1 MINRHKYTLTISLLA
16 ALILFSG
23 APLFAAGP
31 NTSVHPVNI
40 VADKMDYDSLRDI
53 YHAQGKVVITY
64 TGGTL
69 YADDVELDR
78 RKNLATARGNA
89 LIKSGGD
96 TLQGDKI
103 IFNTKDNTGI
113 AYNGFAFMA
122 QNHFYI
128 RGDKIVKKGEMS
140 YFIENPVAST
150 CDGDAK
156 AWEIAG
162 SEVDVTVEG
171 YGVMKNARF
180 RAKDIP
186 VFYVP
191 YLIFP
196 AKTKRQS
203 GLLMPYLAYSQGKD
217 GFDIEI
223 PFFWAISPQFD
234 ATFYQRYIEKRGFK
248 EGVEFRY
255 YLSKNTFGTFYGD
268 FLENKTVIEDNDD
281 TSAGWK
287 NTQRRWSAYLNHETT
302 FGSQIN
308 LRADIRKVS
317 DKWYFHDFSSQN
329 YYRNNYSLTAEDPF
343 KKIPFL
349 ADESLPSLE
358 STVRMT
364 KGWSQYNI
372 TALISSID
380 DFASTNNDRTLQR
393 YPEIT
398 FTGMKQSLFKTP
410 VFYEL
415 NAVYDYFYRGEG
427 QRGHFVEVNPT
438 FSVPFNAG
446 RYAKITP
453 QISLREAYWS
463 RDDELATGDNRSG
476 TRSIYNASLSITS
489 QVSRV
494 FDVKVQNVE
503 KIRHEIKPE
512 IAYSYIPKVN
522 QTNMPDYTPI
532 VTPFITPINGLTTVL
547 EEQNAAY
554 WALTNTFTAKIKEK
568 NGSYSYLEFLRLKLF
583 QSYDINEAKKDMGGI
598 SVERRPFS
606 DVGVE
611 VDFIPYKYFSFA
623 ARNIYSVYNGWKQ
636 TNYDLSISDWRGDS
650 VTVGY
655 RYTLDSIEELN
666 ISAKA
671 VITSNI
677 DAVFISRRDK
687 FNSRTVENTIGAVYH
702 SQCWAVGLDVTRAD
716 SSTMTGASPQTGTD
730 TRIVFKLS
738 LTGLGKFGF

>member
-1 MINRHKYTLTISLLA
+1 M
-16 ALILFSG
+16 
-23 APLFAAGP
+23 PLFAAGP
-31 NTSVHPVNI
+31 VNSAQPVNI
-40 VADKMDYDSLRDI
+40 QADRMDYDSVRDI

-78 RKNLATARGNA
+78 RNNLATARGNA
-89 LIKSGGD
+89 LIRSGGD

-103 IFNTKDNTGI
+103 IFNTKDNTGT
-113 AYNGFAFMA
+113 AYKGFAFMA

-128 RGDKIVKKGEMS
+128 RGDKIVKSGEMT
-140 YFIENPVAST
+140 YFVENPVVST

-156 AWEIAG
+156 DWEIAG
-162 SEVDVTVEG
+162 SEVKVTIEG
-171 YGVMKNARF
+171 YGLMKNARF

-186 VFYVP
+186 VFYIP
-191 YLIFP
+191 YLPFP

-203 GLLMPYLAYSQGKD
+203 GLLLPYLAYSQGKD

-223 PFFWAISPQFD
+223 PYFWAISPQLD

-255 YLSKNTFGTFYGD
+255 YLSKNTFGTVYGD
-268 FLENKTVIEDNDD
+268 FMENKAVTEVNDE
-281 TSAGWK
+281 TSAGWI
-287 NTQRRWSAYLNHETT
+287 NTQRRWSAYWNHETT
-302 FGSQIN
+302 FGPQIN

-349 ADESLPSLE
+349 ADEALPSLE
-358 STVRMT
+358 STVRLT

-380 DFASTNNDRTLQR
+380 DFASANNDRTLQR

-415 NAVYDYFYRGEG
+415 NAVYDYFYRGAG
-427 QRGHFVEVNPT
+427 QRGHFVEINPT

-463 RDDELATGDNRSG
+463 RDDEQATGDNRSG
-476 TRSIYNASLSITS
+476 TRSIYNASLSVTS

-494 FDVKVQNVE
+494 FDVKMQSVE

-522 QTNMPDYTPI
+522 QSNMPDYTPI
-532 VTPFITPINGLTTVL
+532 VTPFITPINALTAVM
-547 EEQNAAY
+547 EEQNSVY

-568 NGSYSYLEFLRLKLF
+568 NGSYSYLEFLRFKLF
-583 QSYDINEAKKDMGGI
+583 QSYDINEAKKDMTGNTA
-598 SVERRPFS
+598 ERRPLS
-606 DVGVE
+606 DIGVE
-611 VDFIPYKYFSFA
+611 VDFTPYKYFSFA

-650 VTVGY
+650 VTLGY

-671 VITSNI
+671 VITRNI
-677 DAVFISRRDK
+677 DAVFVSRRDK

-702 SQCWAVGLDVTRAD
+702 SQCWAVGLDLTRAD
-716 SSTMTGASPQTGTD
+716 SSTMIGANPQTGTD